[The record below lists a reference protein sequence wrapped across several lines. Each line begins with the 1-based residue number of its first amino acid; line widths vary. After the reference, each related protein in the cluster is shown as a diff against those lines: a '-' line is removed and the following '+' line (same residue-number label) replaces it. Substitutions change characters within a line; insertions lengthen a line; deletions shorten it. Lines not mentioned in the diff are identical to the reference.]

1 MPRQKK
7 KTAIDY
13 DDEEAV
19 LADVAAALE
28 ADIEECVIEK
38 DRTVS
43 SFGDS
48 EGTIYRVEWGVEEY
62 NVARNYDEAY
72 ELAVAVVSQDL
83 DQEPELFNKD
93 FIERHINTDKLRNE
107 LKGDA
112 LNARIDDLIYSS
124 ERDPDEFW
132 KDWERESLDLP
143 EDVEEEG
150 DPRPPT
156 QQEVEELAEKQVDV
170 ELEDPMRYLEDIYGD
185 DAAAKAIEIAG
196 IDIDA
201 AAEDAVD
208 TDGWE
213 HFLARYD
220 GNSHETA
227 SGLVYW
233 RVN

>member
-19 LADVAAALE
+19 LEDVAKALD
-28 ADIEECVIEK
+28 ADIEECVIEE